1 MAYRIGIDAR
11 KLRDE
16 SRIGSYIRNL
26 TRSLAEIDKVN
37 EYYLFV
43 SSWDDPLLD
52 QLGDN
57 FNAVVE
63 SCPVFSVR
71 EQLSLSW
78 RLTRLKLDLYH
89 ATHYL
94 LPAILPCR
102 SVITV
107 YDILDVFYPHF
118 RPSPLAFYYAQRQI
132 RRSLARGDRIIA
144 DSRNTKTDLMD
155 RLGIDGRNIR
165 VIYPGVAAAF
175 GTPVEAKE
183 TKEILARLGIER
195 PYLLLVD
202 DTPAGHSNLDRTVQA
217 FARALERREFAGSL
231 VCAGQRGHLDF
242 KVSRRAER
250 LGVADRLILLGSL
263 SVEDQPAVYQS
274 AELFLYPVLEDPS
287 GLTVAD
293 ALASGVPVV
302 ASATAALREVAEGY
316 AVLVDP
322 LDKQQI
328 ANAIAGLME
337 NGKRRDELA
346 QLGEK
351 RAADFA
357 WRSAAEKTLEAYESA
372 LSMRS
377 WRAGLRRGDDD

>member
-11 KLRDE
+11 KLRNE
-16 SRIGSYIRNL
+16 SGTGSYIRNL
-26 TRSLAEIDKVN
+26 ARALAEIDKVN

-43 SSWDDPLLD
+43 SSWEDPLLD
-52 QLGDN
+52 ELGDN
-57 FNAVVE
+57 FHAVVE
-63 SCPVFSVR
+63 PCPVFSVR

-94 LPAILPCR
+94 LPAIVPCR

-107 YDILDVFYPHF
+107 YDILDVFFPHF

-132 RRSLARGDRIIA
+132 RRSLARCDRIIA

-155 RLGIDGRNIR
+155 RLGIDGRRIR
-165 VIYPGVAAAF
+165 VVYPGVAAAF
-175 GTPVEAKE
+175 GTPVEAEIVAE
-183 TKEILARLGIER
+183 TLGRLGIEP

-202 DTPAGHSNLDRTVQA
+202 DPPGRSNLDRTMQA
-217 FARALERREFAGSL
+217 FAAALERQPFEGSL
-231 VCAGQRGHLDF
+231 VCVGPRTRLDF
-242 KVSRRAER
+242 KVTRRAER
-250 LGVADRLILLGSL
+250 LGVADRLVLLGSL
-263 SVEDQPAVYQS
+263 SAEDQPAVYQS
-274 AELFLYPVLEDPS
+274 ADLFLYPVLEHAS
-287 GLTVAD
+287 GLAVAD

-322 LDKQQI
+322 LDGKQI
-328 ANAIAGLME
+328 ANAIAGLMG
-337 NGKRRDELA
+337 NGERRQELSR
-346 QLGEK
+346 LGAN

-357 WRSAAEKTLEAYESA
+357 WRGTAEKTLEAYESA
-372 LSMRS
+372 LRQRS
-377 WRAGLRRGDDD
+377 WRPGLRRGADK

>member
-1 MAYRIGIDAR
+1 VAYRIGIDAR
-11 KLRDE
+11 KLTDE
-16 SRIGSYIRNL
+16 SGIGSYIRNL
-26 TRSLAEIDKVN
+26 TRALAEIDKVN

-43 SSWDDPLLD
+43 SSWEDPLLD

-57 FNAVVE
+57 FHAVVE
-63 SCPVFSVR
+63 PCPVFSVR
-71 EQLSLSW
+71 EQVSLSW
-78 RLTRLKLDLYH
+78 RLLRLKLDLYH

-94 LPAILPCR
+94 LPAIVPCR

-107 YDILDVFYPHF
+107 YNILDVFYPHF

-155 RLGIDGRNIR
+155 RLGIDGRR
-165 VIYPGVAAAF
+165 VRVVYPGVAAAF
-175 GTPVEAKE
+175 SARVETAAADS
-183 TKEILARLGIER
+183 TLARLGIER
-195 PYLLLVD
+195 PYLLVVD
-202 DTPAGHSNLDRTVQA
+202 DRPGRSNLDRTVQA
-217 FARALERREFAGSL
+217 FASAVERRRFAGSL
-231 VCAGQRGHLDF
+231 VCVGPRTQLDF

-250 LGVADRLILLGSL
+250 LGVGDRLVLLGSL
-263 SVEDQPAVYQS
+263 SAEDQPAVYQS
-274 AELFLYPVLEDPS
+274 AELFLYPVLEDAS

-322 LDKQQI
+322 LDGKQI
-328 ANAIAGLME
+328 ANAIVGLME
-337 NGKRRDELA
+337 DGERRNELA
-346 QLGEK
+346 RLGAK

-357 WRSAAEKTLEAYESA
+357 WRGTAEKTLEAYESA
-372 LSMRS
+372 LRMRS
-377 WRAGLRRGDDD
+377 WRPGLRRGAGR

>member
-16 SRIGSYIRNL
+16 SGIGSYIRNL
-26 TRSLAEIDKVN
+26 TRTLARIDKVN
-37 EYYLFV
+37 EYHLFV

-52 QLGDN
+52 RLGDN
-57 FNAVVE
+57 FNPVVE
-63 SCPVFSVR
+63 PCPVFSVR

-118 RPSPLAFYYAQRQI
+118 RPSPLAFFYAQRQI
-132 RRSLARGDRIIA
+132 RRSLARADRIIA

-155 RLGIDGRNIR
+155 RLDIDGRRIR
-165 VIYPGVAAAF
+165 VVYPGVGEAF
-175 GTPVEAKE
+175 AEPVAPPTAED
-183 TKEILARLGIER
+183 TLARLGIQR

-202 DTPAGHSNLDRTVQA
+202 EPPGRSNLDRTVQA
-217 FARALERREFAGSL
+217 FARALERRPFDASL
-231 VCAGQRGHLDF
+231 VCCGPRTNLDL
-242 KVSRRAER
+242 KVTRRAER
-250 LGVADRLILLGSL
+250 LGLAGRLVLLGSL
-263 SVEDQPAVYQS
+263 SAEDKPAVYQS
-274 AELFLYPVLEDPS
+274 AELILYPALENIS
-287 GLTVAD
+287 ALAVAD
-293 ALASGVPVV
+293 ALACGAPVV
-302 ASATAALREVAEGY
+302 ASATAALREVAEGF

-322 LDKQQI
+322 LNTQQI

-337 NGKRRDELA
+337 NRERREELA
-346 QLGEK
+346 QLGAK
-351 RAADFA
+351 RAADFT
-357 WRSAAEKTLEAYESA
+357 WTGTAEKTLEAYESA
-372 LSMRS
+372 LRARS
-377 WRAGLRRGDDD
+377 WRPGLRRGANP

>member
-16 SRIGSYIRNL
+16 SGMGSYIRNL
-26 TRSLAEIDKVN
+26 TRALAGIDKVN

-63 SCPVFSVR
+63 PCPVFSVR

-118 RPSPLAFYYAQRQI
+118 RPSPLAFFYAQRQI

-155 RLGIDGRNIR
+155 RLGVDGRRIR
-165 VIYPGVAAAF
+165 VVYPGVAETFAE
-175 GTPVEAKE
+175 PVDEGAIQE
-183 TKEILARLGIER
+183 TLARLGIER

-202 DTPAGHSNLDRTVQA
+202 EPPGRSNLDRTVQA
-217 FARALERREFAGSL
+217 FAAALERRDFAGSL
-231 VCAGQRGHLDF
+231 VCVGPRTHLDL
-242 KVSRRAER
+242 KVTRRAER
-250 LGVADRLILLGSL
+250 LGVADRLVLRGSL
-263 SVEDQPAVYQS
+263 SAEDEPAVYQS
-274 AELFLYPVLEDPS
+274 AELFLYPALEHSP
-287 GLTVAD
+287 GLAVAD

-322 LDKQQI
+322 LDSQQI
-328 ANAIAGLME
+328 ANAIGGLMGNRE
-337 NGKRRDELA
+337 RRDELA
-346 QLGEK
+346 QLGRN
-351 RAADFA
+351 RAADFT
-357 WRSAAEKTLEAYESA
+357 WPSAAEKTLEAYESA
-372 LSMRS
+372 LRMRS
-377 WRAGLRRGDDD
+377 WRPGLRRGASQ

>member
-26 TRSLAEIDKVN
+26 IRALAEIDQVN
-37 EYYLFV
+37 EYNLFV
-43 SSWDDPLLD
+43 SSWDDPLPD

-57 FNAVVE
+57 FRAVVE
-63 SCPVFSVR
+63 PCPVFSVR

-78 RLTRLKLDLYH
+78 RLLRLKLDLYH

-94 LPAILPCR
+94 LPAVVPCR

-118 RPSPLAFYYAQRQI
+118 RPSPLAFFYAQRQI

-155 RLGIDGRNIR
+155 RLGIDGRRIR
-165 VIYPGVAAAF
+165 VVYPGVTASFAERVAPEDVDR
-175 GTPVEAKE
+175 T
-183 TKEILARLGIER
+183 LARLGIER

-202 DTPAGHSNLDRTVQA
+202 DPPGRSNLDRTVKA
-217 FARALERREFAGSL
+217 FADALARRHFAGSL
-231 VCAGQRGHLDF
+231 VCAGPRTQLDF

-250 LGVADRLILLGSL
+250 LGIADRLVLLGSL
-263 SVEDQPAVYQS
+263 STEDQPAVYQS
-274 AELFLYPVLEDPS
+274 AELLLYTTLENAP
-287 GLTVAD
+287 GLAVAN
-293 ALASGVPVV
+293 ALAARVPVV
-302 ASATAALREVAEGY
+302 ASATAALREAAEGY

-322 LDKQQI
+322 LDRKQI

-337 NGKRRDELA
+337 NGERRAELSR
-346 QLGEK
+346 LGEG
-351 RAADFA
+351 RAAQFA
-357 WRSAAEKTLEAYESA
+357 WRSAAEKTLETYESA
-372 LSMRS
+372 LRMRS
-377 WRAGLRRGDDD
+377 WRPGLRRGTDE

>member
-26 TRSLAEIDKVN
+26 IRALAEIDKVN
-37 EYYLFV
+37 EYHLFV

-57 FNAVVE
+57 FLAVVE
-63 SCPVFSVR
+63 PCPVFSVR

-78 RLTRLKLDLYH
+78 RLLRLKLDLYH

-94 LPAILPCR
+94 LPAIVPCR

-107 YDILDVFYPHF
+107 YDILDVFFPHF

-155 RLGIDGRNIR
+155 RLGIDGRRIR
-165 VIYPGVAAAF
+165 VVYPGVAAAF
-175 GTPVEAKE
+175 SEPVAEDVVSS
-183 TKEILARLGIER
+183 TLARLGIER
-195 PYLLLVD
+195 PYLLLAD
-202 DTPAGHSNLDRTVQA
+202 DPPGRSNLERAMRA
-217 FARALERREFAGSL
+217 FAAALERRPFDGSL
-231 VCAGQRGHLDF
+231 VCVGPRTGLDF
-242 KVSRRAER
+242 KVTR
-250 LGVADRLILLGSL
+250 LADRFGVADRLVLRGSL
-263 SVEDQPAVYQS
+263 SAEDQPAVYQS
-274 AELFLYPVLEDPS
+274 AELFLYPVLEHTS
-287 GLTVAD
+287 GQAVAD

-302 ASATAALREVAEGY
+302 AAASAALREVAEGY
-316 AVLVDP
+316 AILVDP
-322 LDKQQI
+322 LDGQQI
-328 ANAIAGLME
+328 ANAITGLME
-337 NGKRRDELA
+337 NGERRQELSR
-346 QLGEK
+346 LGVN

-357 WRSAAEKTLEAYESA
+357 WQATAEKTLEAYESA
-372 LSMRS
+372 LRQRS
-377 WRAGLRRGDDD
+377 WRPGRRAGDDG